1 MSSSV
6 CTSSEESLYNG
17 CPRGREYKGEEED
30 FCSMLFSTTRLRRA
44 AALSCF
50 ALALLASSASAQKAG
65 APAQKGVVVATTDKP
80 AQAKRAWSVKMSKAA
95 PHTFTMKATD
105 APLGEVTAEISK
117 LVHVPITLSP
127 VMSKQ
132 RVTLDFGGLNLDA
145 TLRMLA
151 PQPVV
156 DYEAGGDDPQ
166 PKPLAI
172 YLQAL
177 NERPPAPGPEMRG
190 TSQAILIEGDTE
202 EGTDAEAQKKKEEE
216 DPLKVSYTNNQLSVR
231 ARKQQLSVVLF
242 KVASEVGVPFDMRYE
257 SQQVI
262 DVEFDNQPLDQA
274 VRSLSPEVR
283 LYYRQDLQTFQ
294 IQPLRLALVSP
305 TAARS

>member
-1 MSSSV
+1 M
-6 CTSSEESLYNG
+6 G
-17 CPRGREYKGEEED
+17 AREGNEQEGEEED
-30 FCSMLFSTTRLRRA
+30 FCSMFFSFTRLMRA
-44 AALSCF
+44 AALSSF
-50 ALALLASSASAQKAG
+50 ALALPAQHVAARRAD
-65 APAQKGVVVATTDKP
+65 APAQKGVAAQPDRP
-80 AQAKRAWSVKMSKAA
+80 AQSKPTWSVKISKAA
-95 PHTFTMKATD
+95 PYTFTVKTSET
-105 APLGEVTAEISK
+105 PLGEVTAEIAK
-117 LVHVPITLSP
+117 LVKVPITLSP
-127 VMSKQ
+127 LMQKQ

-156 DYEAGGDDPQ
+156 DYELGGDDPQ

-177 NERPPAPGPEMRG
+177 NEHPPAPGPEMRG

-202 EGTDAEAQKKKEEE
+202 EGTDGEAQKKKQEEE

-231 ARKQQLSVVLF
+231 ARKQSLLVVLF

-262 DVEFDNQPLDQA
+262 DVEFNNYPLDQA

-305 TAARS
+305 AAARS

>member
-1 MSSSV
+1 M
-6 CTSSEESLYNG
+6 
-17 CPRGREYKGEEED
+17 
-30 FCSMLFSTTRLRRA
+30 FFSITRLMRA
-44 AALSCF
+44 AVLSSLAF
-50 ALALLASSASAQKAG
+50 ALTAQQVAARKAA
-65 APAQKGVVVATTDKP
+65 APAQKVGA
-80 AQAKRAWSVKMSKAA
+80 AQAEKPTQTKPTWSVKISKSAPYTFTVKAA
-95 PHTFTMKATD
+95 ES
-105 APLGEVTAEISK
+105 PLGEVTAEIAK
-117 LVHVPITLSP
+117 LVKVPITLSP
-127 VMSKQ
+127 VMQKQ

-156 DYEAGGDDPQ
+156 DYELGGEDPQ

-202 EGTDAEAQKKKEEE
+202 EGTDGEAQQKKQEE

-231 ARKQQLSVVLF
+231 ARKQSLLIVLS

-262 DVEFDNQPLDQA
+262 DVEFNNYPLDQA

>member
-1 MSSSV
+1 M
-6 CTSSEESLYNG
+6 
-17 CPRGREYKGEEED
+17 
-30 FCSMLFSTTRLRRA
+30 FFSFTGLMRA
-44 AALSCF
+44 AVLSSL
-50 ALALLASSASAQKAG
+50 ALALPAQHVEAQKAVAPAQKAG
-65 APAQKGVVVATTDKP
+65 A
-80 AQAKRAWSVKMSKAA
+80 AQAEKPTQTKPTWSVKISKSAPYTFTVKAA
-95 PHTFTMKATD
+95 ES
-105 APLGEVTAEISK
+105 PLGEVTAEIAK
-117 LVHVPITLSP
+117 LVKVPITLSP
-127 VMSKQ
+127 VMQKQ

-156 DYEAGGDDPQ
+156 DYELGGEDPQ

-202 EGTDAEAQKKKEEE
+202 EGTDGAAQQKKQEE

-231 ARKQQLSVVLF
+231 ARKQSLLIVLS

-262 DVEFDNQPLDQA
+262 DVEFNNYPLDQA

-305 TAARS
+305 AAARS

>member
-1 MSSSV
+1 M
-6 CTSSEESLYNG
+6 G
-17 CPRGREYKGEEED
+17 AREGNEQAVQEED
-30 FCSMLFSTTRLRRA
+30 FCSMFFSITRLMRA
-44 AALSCF
+44 AVLSSLAF
-50 ALALLASSASAQKAG
+50 ALPAQQVAARKAAAPAQKAG
-65 APAQKGVVVATTDKP
+65 AAQTEKP
-80 AQAKRAWSVKMSKAA
+80 TQTKPTWSVKISKSAPYTFTVKAA
-95 PHTFTMKATD
+95 ES
-105 APLGEVTAEISK
+105 PLGEVTAEIAK
-117 LVHVPITLSP
+117 LVKVPITLSP
-127 VMSKQ
+127 VMQKQ

-156 DYEAGGDDPQ
+156 DYELGGEDPQ

-202 EGTDAEAQKKKEEE
+202 EGTDGEAQQKKQEE

-231 ARKQQLSVVLF
+231 ARKQSLLIVLS

-262 DVEFDNQPLDQA
+262 DVEFNNYPLDQA

-305 TAARS
+305 NAARS

>member
-1 MSSSV
+1 V
-6 CTSSEESLYNG
+6 PVEGYEQAVQ
-17 CPRGREYKGEEED
+17 EED
-30 FCSMLFSTTRLRRA
+30 FCSMFFSFTRLMRV
-44 AALSCF
+44 AALSSLAF
-50 ALALLASSASAQKAG
+50 ALPVAAQKAN
-65 APAQKGVVVATTDKP
+65 APAQKVVAAQADKP
-80 AQAKRAWSVKMSKAA
+80 AQTKPTWSVKISKAA
-95 PHTFTMKATD
+95 PYTFTVKA
-105 APLGEVTAEISK
+105 AESPLGEVTAEIAK
-117 LVHVPITLSP
+117 LVKVPITLSP
-127 VMSKQ
+127 VMQKQ

-151 PQPVV
+151 PQPIV
-156 DYEAGGDDPQ
+156 DYELGGDDPQ

-202 EGTDAEAQKKKEEE
+202 EGTDGEAQQKKQDE

-231 ARKQQLSVVLF
+231 ARKQPLLIVLS

-262 DVEFDNQPLDQA
+262 DVEFNNYPLDQA

>member
-1 MSSSV
+1 M
-6 CTSSEESLYNG
+6 
-17 CPRGREYKGEEED
+17 
-30 FCSMLFSTTRLRRA
+30 RA
-44 AALSCF
+44 AALSSLAI
-50 ALALLASSASAQKAG
+50 ALPAQYVAAQKADAPAQKAG
-65 APAQKGVVVATTDKP
+65 A
-80 AQAKRAWSVKMSKAA
+80 AQAEKPTQTKPTWSVKISKAA
-95 PHTFTMKATD
+95 PYTFTVKA
-105 APLGEVTAEISK
+105 AESPLGEVTAEIAK
-117 LVHVPITLSP
+117 LIKVPITLSP
-127 VMSKQ
+127 VMQKQ

-145 TLRMLA
+145 TLRMIA

-156 DYEAGGDDPQ
+156 DYESGGDDPQ

-202 EGTDAEAQKKKEEE
+202 EGTDGEAQQKKQEE

-231 ARKQQLSVVLF
+231 ARKQSLLIVLS

-262 DVEFDNQPLDQA
+262 DVEFNNYPLDQA

-305 TAARS
+305 VAARS